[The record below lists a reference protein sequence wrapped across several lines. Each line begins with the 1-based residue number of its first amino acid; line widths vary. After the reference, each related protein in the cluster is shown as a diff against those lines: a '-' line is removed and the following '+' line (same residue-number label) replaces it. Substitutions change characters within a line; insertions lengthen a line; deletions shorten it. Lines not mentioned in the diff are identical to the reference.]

1 PGPGPHSLRYFYTAV
16 SEPGPGLPQFI
27 PVGYV
32 DSQPIYHYDSETRR
46 AESRAEWAKRSLD
59 AQYWDGISQTLQ
71 GWEATFRAN
80 LNIARQRYNQSA

>member
-1 PGPGPHSLRYFYTAV
+1 PSRPLAAAWPRLPPVTVAAAESRCPHSLRYFYTAV

-59 AQYWDGISQTLQ
+59 GT
-71 GWEATFRAN
+71 
-80 LNIARQRYNQSA
+80 QREWWGEGS